1 VSDDLGSDGHPLVT
15 PHPYHSV
22 EVVRKNGLA
31 IVLFF
36 IGFLLLIN
44 SETES
49 VCEEALR
56 LGLLT

>member
-1 VSDDLGSDGHPLVT
+1 MIWDPTVAALVT

-22 EVVRKNGLA
+22 EVVRKNGLV

-36 IGFLLLIN
+36 IGFLLLIS
-44 SETES
+44 SEAES